1 MTYPINR
8 HYYSLGLTDVH
19 VRHLFNASVIY
30 RLQWHPCNSHV
41 MKSYRYSH
49 DLCVTRVPYC
59 VYSEVHCTI
68 LYAIALVYWCTP
80 ARQRPMGYPY
90 GFHMTNGPHVRSV
103 NPTLMV
109 TSWRFVLLGCPSQLI
124 LQRRF
129 SFDSTCQVG
138 PLYSISFPVVVDEP
152 PGLSTS

>member
-1 MTYPINR
+1 MGSFKQIHFFFMTYPINR
-8 HYYSLGLTDVH
+8 HYYSLWVTDVH

-41 MKSYRYSH
+41 MKSYWYSH
-49 DLCVTRVPYC
+49 DLCVTRVPYS
-59 VYSEVHCTI
+59 VYSNVHCTI
-68 LYAIALVYWCTP
+68 LYIIVLVYWCTP

-109 TSWRFVLLGCPSQLI
+109 TSWRLFSWVVLANSSCSDGSVLTLPA
-124 LQRRF
+124 R
-129 SFDSTCQVG
+129 
-138 PLYSISFPVVVDEP
+138 SIVF
-152 PGLSTS
+152 